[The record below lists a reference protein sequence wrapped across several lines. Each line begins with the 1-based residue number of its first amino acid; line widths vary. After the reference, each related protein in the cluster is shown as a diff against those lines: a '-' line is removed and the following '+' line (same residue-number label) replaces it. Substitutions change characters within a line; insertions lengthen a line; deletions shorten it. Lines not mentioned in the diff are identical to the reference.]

1 MTGPSYEDFGDLRIE
16 IWNLSYE
23 IHTTTPDRI
32 VLAGGSYLGEDGWC
46 MIGYPGC
53 DYLYFQLDEGGNRT
67 YLFSKMENDCS
78 PGTELFLSDMV
89 NTLMEQGL
97 LELTDL
103 DGETLAKIMWPQ
115 SAWFL
120 NNLAERA
127 GKERNEVL
135 LFLAGYLSNGGGSG
149 KTYYENFVRELDG
162 GYRAGEL
169 TAGGR
174 AAWEKLKDFVRSFD
188 QNRWLPEEEQIPGL
202 PLRELLEFL
211 SKSDGAFTESAV
223 TELHQRFLA
232 DPAAVLSALAEREAW
247 DELKG
252 YLFQAADSVPA
263 DELNLCENPAVDG
276 VAGRYSALSR
286 QDDIPF
292 FCQLDLPPELPV
304 SEMDVCVV
312 LQNLL
317 ENALEASRNAE
328 GQRYIRLRASIHGD
342 NLVLLIVE
350 NPYSGQLIERDGVF
364 QSTKRTGV
372 GVGLQSVAHIAEK
385 NGGYCRF
392 LYGNGVFTAN
402 VMLRGPGI

>member
-1 MTGPSYEDFGDLRIE
+1 MEDPRRARHDLR
-16 IWNLSYE
+16 
-23 IHTTTPDRI
+23 HH
-32 VLAGGSYLGEDGWC
+32 
-46 MIGYPGC
+46 
-53 DYLYFQLDEGGNRT
+53 F
-67 YLFSKMENDCS
+67 
-78 PGTELFLSDMV
+78 
-89 NTLMEQGL
+89 
-97 LELTDL
+97 
-103 DGETLAKIMWPQ
+103 
-115 SAWFL
+115 
-120 NNLAERA
+120 
-127 GKERNEVL
+127 
-135 LFLAGYLSNGGGSG
+135 
-149 KTYYENFVRELDG
+149 
-162 GYRAGEL
+162 
-169 TAGGR
+169 
-174 AAWEKLKDFVRSFD
+174 
-188 QNRWLPEEEQIPGL
+188 
-202 PLRELLEFL
+202 
-211 SKSDGAFTESAV
+211 GA
-223 TELHQRFLA
+223 
-232 DPAAVLSALAEREAW
+232 LSALAEREAW

-392 LYGNGVFTAN
+392 LYGNGVFTGN